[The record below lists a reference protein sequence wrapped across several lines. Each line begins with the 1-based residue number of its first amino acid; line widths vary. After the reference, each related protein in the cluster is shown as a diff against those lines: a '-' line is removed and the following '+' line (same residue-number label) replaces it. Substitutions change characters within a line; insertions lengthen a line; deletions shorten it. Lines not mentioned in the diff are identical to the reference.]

1 MSAHGY
7 DQTPDE
13 VLTISDKTQP
23 ESEELSAFS
32 MGFTVTIVSGSMY
45 QLGNRKKSPDGGGV
59 ELSPRDREDAAR
71 LLTLLLGEGEVEERQ
86 RDVNLNRLASAIL
99 EARRRRTEI
108 FNPAM
113 FGEPAWE
120 LLLTLFVMDREGP
133 RLTIGRLA
141 QVAGTKLTTAL
152 RWLEYLE
159 DQAFVR
165 REEHPNDARTAFIEL
180 TDKAREALRLYLS
193 ETPTPNL

>member
-1 MSAHGY
+1 M
-7 DQTPDE
+7 
-13 VLTISDKTQP
+13 
-23 ESEELSAFS
+23 
-32 MGFTVTIVSGSMY
+32 
-45 QLGNRKKSPDGGGV
+45 

-71 LLTLLLGEGEVEERQ
+71 LLSLLLGEGGAEAQRQ
-86 RDVNLNRLASAIL
+86 DVGLIQLAESII
-99 EARRRRTEI
+99 EARRRRAEI

-141 QVAGTKLTTAL
+141 QVAGIKLTTAL

-165 REEHPNDARTAFIEL
+165 REQHPTDARTAFIEL
-180 TDKAREALRLYLS
+180 TDKARETLRLYLS
-193 ETPTPNL
+193 GTRTANL

>member
-1 MSAHGY
+1 MH
-7 DQTPDE
+7 Q
-13 VLTISDKTQP
+13 
-23 ESEELSAFS
+23 FR
-32 MGFTVTIVSGSMY
+32 
-45 QLGNRKKSPDGGGV
+45 NRERSPDGDGI

-71 LLTLLLGEGEVEERQ
+71 LLSLLLGEGGAEEQR
-86 RDVNLNRLASAIL
+86 RDVNLIQLAETII
-99 EARRRRTEI
+99 EARRRRAEI

-141 QVAGTKLTTAL
+141 QVAGIKLTTAL
-152 RWLEYLE
+152 RWLDYLE

-165 REEHPNDARTAFIEL
+165 REQHPTDARTAFIEL
-180 TDKAREALRLYLS
+180 TDKARETLGLYLS
-193 ETPTPNL
+193 GTRTLNL

>member
-1 MSAHGY
+1 
-7 DQTPDE
+7 
-13 VLTISDKTQP
+13 
-23 ESEELSAFS
+23 
-32 MGFTVTIVSGSMY
+32 MY
-45 QLGNRKKSPDGGGV
+45 EFRNRDKSPDGSGI
-59 ELSPRDREDAAR
+59 ELSSRDREDAAR
-71 LLTLLLGEGEVEERQ
+71 LLSLLLGEGGVEEQ
-86 RDVNLNRLASAIL
+86 RRDMSLVQLAETII
-99 EARRRRTEI
+99 EARRRRAEI

-141 QVAGTKLTTAL
+141 QIAGTKLTTAL

-165 REEHPNDARTAFIEL
+165 REQHPNDARTAFIEL
-180 TDKAREALRLYLS
+180 TDKAREALHLYLS
-193 ETPTPNL
+193 GTCSANL

>member
-1 MSAHGY
+1 MIGTHDPPTCKLLHIAA
-7 DQTPDE
+7 
-13 VLTISDKTQP
+13 KTQ
-23 ESEELSAFS
+23 SAPDKFS
-32 MGFTVTIVSGSMY
+32 TCSVRFSFIIVKRSM
-45 QLGNRKKSPDGGGV
+45 QQFRNRERSPDGDGV

-71 LLTLLLGEGEVEERQ
+71 LLSLLLGKGEVEEQ
-86 RDVNLNRLASAIL
+86 RRDMNLVQLAETII
-99 EARRRRTEI
+99 EARRRRAEI

-141 QVAGTKLTTAL
+141 QLAGTKLTTAL

-159 DQAFVR
+159 DQAFVQ
-165 REEHPNDARTAFIEL
+165 REQHPNDARTAFIQL

-193 ETPTPNL
+193 GTPVVNL

>member
-1 MSAHGY
+1 
-7 DQTPDE
+7 
-13 VLTISDKTQP
+13 
-23 ESEELSAFS
+23 
-32 MGFTVTIVSGSMY
+32 MY
-45 QLGNRKKSPDGGGV
+45 QFPNREKSPDDGGGRV

-71 LLTLLLGEGEVEERQ
+71 LLSLLLREGEVEERRQ
-86 RDVNLNRLASAIL
+86 DISLTQLAESII
-99 EARRRRTEI
+99 EARRRRAQI

-120 LLLTLFVMDREGP
+120 LLLTLFVMDRQGP

-141 QVAGTKLTTAL
+141 QVAGIKLTTAL

-165 REEHPNDARTAFIEL
+165 REQHPTDARTAFIEL
-180 TDKAREALRLYLS
+180 TDKARDMLRLYLS
-193 ETPTPNL
+193 GTPAPNL

>member
-1 MSAHGY
+1 
-7 DQTPDE
+7 
-13 VLTISDKTQP
+13 
-23 ESEELSAFS
+23 
-32 MGFTVTIVSGSMY
+32 MY
-45 QLGNRKKSPDGGGV
+45 QFRNREKSPDGGGIA
-59 ELSPRDREDAAR
+59 LSLRDREDAAR
-71 LLTLLLGEGEVEERQ
+71 LLSLLLGEDEGEVEEQR
-86 RDVNLNRLASAIL
+86 RDVTLVKLAQTII
-99 EARRRRTEI
+99 EARRRRAEI

-159 DQAFVR
+159 DQEFVR
-165 REEHPNDARTAFIEL
+165 REQHPNDARTAFIEL
-180 TDKAREALRLYLS
+180 TDKARNTLRLYLS
-193 ETPTPNL
+193 GTRAPNL

>member
-1 MSAHGY
+1 MYEFRNRDRSSGDAGGL
-7 DQTPDE
+7 E
-13 VLTISDKTQP
+13 LT
-23 ESEELSAFS
+23 
-32 MGFTVTIVSGSMY
+32 
-45 QLGNRKKSPDGGGV
+45 
-59 ELSPRDREDAAR
+59 PRDREDAAR
-71 LLTLLLGEGEVEERQ
+71 LLTLLLGEDGVEEQR
-86 RDVNLNRLASAIL
+86 RDVSLTQLAETIL
-99 EARRRRTEI
+99 EARRRRAEI

-165 REEHPNDARTAFIEL
+165 REQHPNDARTAFIEL
-180 TDKAREALRLYLS
+180 TDKARDALRLYLS
-193 ETPTPNL
+193 GTRAPNL

>member
-1 MSAHGY
+1 
-7 DQTPDE
+7 
-13 VLTISDKTQP
+13 
-23 ESEELSAFS
+23 
-32 MGFTVTIVSGSMY
+32 MY
-45 QLGNRKKSPDGGGV
+45 QPSNKEKSPDSGGV

-71 LLTLLLGEGEVEERQ
+71 LLSLLLGEGVVEERR
-86 RDVNLNRLASAIL
+86 RDMNLVQLAETII
-99 EARRRRTEI
+99 EARRRRAEI

-120 LLLTLFVMDREGP
+120 LLLTLFVMDRQGP

-159 DQAFVR
+159 DQAFIQ
-165 REEHPNDARTAFIEL
+165 REQHPNDARTAFIEL
-180 TDKAREALRLYLS
+180 TDKAREALHVYLS
-193 ETPTPNL
+193 GTANANL

>member
-1 MSAHGY
+1 
-7 DQTPDE
+7 
-13 VLTISDKTQP
+13 
-23 ESEELSAFS
+23 
-32 MGFTVTIVSGSMY
+32 MY
-45 QLGNRKKSPDGGGV
+45 EFRNRDRSPGDAGGGL
-59 ELSPRDREDAAR
+59 ELTPRDREDAAR
-71 LLTLLLGEGEVEERQ
+71 LLTLLLGEDGVEEQR
-86 RDVNLNRLASAIL
+86 RDVSLTQLAETIL
-99 EARRRRTEI
+99 EARRRRAEI

-165 REEHPNDARTAFIEL
+165 REQHPNDARTAFIEL
-180 TDKAREALRLYLS
+180 TDKARDALRLYLS
-193 ETPTPNL
+193 GTRAPNL